1 MEGLGVSVYGRSLS
15 GGLCQGESLSRGNPL
30 YAEERA
36 VRILL
41 ECFLLLPCVL
51 AFMEV
56 TDISKA
62 LRRSSSCVFSAS
74 KLETRSSNRLTSS
87 CNANTKS

>member
-1 MEGLGVSVYGRSLS
+1 MSIYGRSLS

-41 ECFLLLPCVL
+41 ECILVPCVL
-51 AFMEV
+51 AFMEL
-56 TDISKA
+56 TFASKA
-62 LRRSSSCVFSAS
+62 VRRSSSCVFSAS

-87 CNANTKS
+87 CKANTMS